1 MGTAETTL
9 RKGEGERVRTMYGF
23 ERKKMSV
30 FEEIAYAIRLDGEK
44 WLFLHGG
51 SLDVQ
56 KAWSMGLLVFIH

>member
-1 MGTAETTL
+1 MGD
-9 RKGEGERVRTMYGF
+9 
-23 ERKKMSV
+23 
-30 FEEIAYAIRLDGEK
+30 FEEIAYTIRLDGEK

>member
-1 MGTAETTL
+1 
-9 RKGEGERVRTMYGF
+9 
-23 ERKKMSV
+23 MSV

-44 WLFLHGG
+44 WLFLQGG